1 MLVNTSKLPSFV
13 DDGVVNS
20 LVILWVMGIQTTV
33 HVTPKLETV
42 VTVQGSCLVNMIYST
57 NLACLSKVHKP
68 LDTVFEH
75 DVINSFTFIHP
86 F

>member
-20 LVILWVMGIQTTV
+20 LVILWLMDIQTTV

-75 DVINSFTFIHP
+75 DVINSFTFIRP